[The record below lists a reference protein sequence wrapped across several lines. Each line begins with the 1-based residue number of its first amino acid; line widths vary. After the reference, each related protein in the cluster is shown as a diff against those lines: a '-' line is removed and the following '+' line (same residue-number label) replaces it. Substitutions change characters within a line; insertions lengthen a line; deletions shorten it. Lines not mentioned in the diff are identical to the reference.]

1 MAKIGG
7 PIFIR
12 DLTEKSLI
20 KLVLLDIPGDLGP
33 ICPGGILD
41 PLGTIWIPRTYGSNF
56 HYEDHKGGLSTKKS
70 GITGLKCAN

>member
-1 MAKIGG
+1 MPKKGVQKAPNVLFREHFIWQKLGG

-41 PLGTIWIPRTYGSNF
+41 PLGTIWIPRPNGY
-56 HYEDHKGGLSTKKS
+56 Y
-70 GITGLKCAN
+70 